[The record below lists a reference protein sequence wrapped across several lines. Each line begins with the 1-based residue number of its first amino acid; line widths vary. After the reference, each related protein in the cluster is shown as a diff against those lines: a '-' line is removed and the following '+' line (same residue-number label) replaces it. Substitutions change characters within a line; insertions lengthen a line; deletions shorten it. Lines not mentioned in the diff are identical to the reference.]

1 MASATPGEEERFGRG
16 LLKTSAPAQP
26 AAADGTS
33 SCCTSTWLWVG
44 ALLRGW
50 AGLGWRIPLN
60 YFQMGINAAN
70 PVCRRMDKQTKAP
83 LDAIN
88 KPLGCCL
95 WPGAEN
101 IPVLAWGTG
110 TRCLAALPALWPRG
124 RGASDSSG
132 MVTAGIPSGAGVA
145 RV

>member
-1 MASATPGEEERFGRG
+1 MPPPGRKSVLGEGFLKLQPPRSPQLLTGR
-16 LLKTSAPAQP
+16 AHA
-26 AAADGTS
+26 
-33 SCCTSTWLWVG
+33 
-44 ALLRGW
+44 ALLRGCGLVPCFG

-88 KPLGCCL
+88 KPFGCCL